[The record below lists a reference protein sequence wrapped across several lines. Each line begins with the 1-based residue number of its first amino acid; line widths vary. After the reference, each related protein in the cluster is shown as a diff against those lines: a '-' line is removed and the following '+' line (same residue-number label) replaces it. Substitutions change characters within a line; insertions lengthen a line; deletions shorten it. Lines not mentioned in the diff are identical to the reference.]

1 MSHKP
6 TKTGFSNLTNCI
18 SQDIPEHGV
27 PFMPRHEHFG
37 AALTAFWPRG
47 DDQLESFNGHTER
60 LRFSWT
66 VIYISSKYFSF
77 VKTNKIKMTNEA
89 PTLGTIQV
97 LRKVLGYSSRADAL
111 LLAGGTIA
119 SAVQG
124 LLLPIMTI
132 LYGSLAG
139 DFAGLTSGQLSRD
152 TFLAHLGSKSLY
164 FVYLACAEAVASYG
178 IWMGFTVAGES
189 ITAKI
194 RWVGPRIEIHA
205 SLRVSL
211 TNKKKRRQRTL
222 AAILEQGVAGSSKHG
237 PGAMTT
243 QIGAHC
249 DTMQEGISSKL
260 GRVLAAVAGVIAAF
274 GIAFSR
280 DWKLSLMMS
289 SGLVAFGLVGAA
301 GGRAIKRST
310 ERSMATAGEASRI
323 AHEAVSGISCVMAS
337 SAQGR
342 MTDKYL
348 QVLRSGLRNAAAS
361 RAAGDAMMAGIGC
374 IATLLFALA
383 FWQGSRLFVS
393 GEVDIGDVLTVLL
406 AILLGTASLGI
417 VAPSAQAL
425 TSAIAA
431 AEQIFSIIHAPLP
444 ITSRPDGGE
453 KPVELQGCFAF
464 RDVHFSYPS
473 RPDVPILN
481 GLDLTIEAGKTT
493 ALVGASGCEKSTIFS
508 LLQRFYDPQYGT
520 IELDGHRLDELSVE
534 WLRSNMAVILLLDE
548 ATSALD
554 TVSENLIQAALSA
567 ARRDRTVVMIAHR
580 LSTAQSADC
589 IVVLGE
595 QGVVEKGTYQ
605 ELVARRGAFF
615 NLVESQGVAADLPY
629 RQNFGVST
637 VSLVSGTGTRM
648 DEKSDAA
655 CLESCATSAPHR
667 VAEEF
672 RPWQVFKFAARVY
685 LQSRHLFI
693 FGIFCAVV
701 CGCTSTMQSFVV
713 AQAIS
718 AFGDRPLGLKSLQ
731 NIDHWSALL
740 IAVAV
745 VQLTASMMRG
755 FSLAVC
761 TERFILQV
769 RDKTFGHMM
778 QQTMSYFDSHPA
790 TSLTTMLSSLP
801 GELNG
806 AGASLIGTFTIGL
819 VGLVS
824 AICLA
829 IAVSWKLGLVFT
841 AVVPLLLASGY
852 LYGAFASSREQQGRK
867 LYADAVGYATE
878 VIDGM
883 STVASL
889 QLEDSVL
896 AEFCETLAAAR
907 RSSAALA
914 NRACL
919 VFAVSQAAQY
929 LCFAACFYYGGTLI
943 ASGQATMLQFFICF
957 TAVVTSTPSAGAC
970 FGFLPDVHKAA
981 AALRGIMDLLAQEPP
996 IDSATDAAGLA
1007 ASKVSSLIAL
1017 DNVVFSYPGKGS
1029 DGAPTLR
1036 GINLA
1041 AHKGQLVALVG
1052 PSGSGKSSIL
1062 SLILRFYDPQAGSV
1076 LVDGLDIRKLRVS
1089 SLRRHMAYITQDT
1102 VLFSGTIRENLLFS
1116 AADPSRVSPLQL
1128 EAAIEAAALKD
1139 TIASLPDGLN
1149 TAVGHR
1155 GMSLSGGQRQRIAIA
1170 RALIS
1175 NPAVLLLD
1183 EATSALDNVSEQ
1195 IVQKAIGSAA
1205 LHRTT
1210 IAVAQRLSTVK
1221 NADCIYV
1228 VDRGSVVE
1236 SGTHRELLASGGFA
1250 NNYSKVGNKNRGIGV
1265 VGGVVTVPCADV
1277 YCQGL
1282 IRSLNN

>member
-1 MSHKP
+1 M
-6 TKTGFSNLTNCI
+6 
-18 SQDIPEHGV
+18 
-27 PFMPRHEHFG
+27 
-37 AALTAFWPRG
+37 
-47 DDQLESFNGHTER
+47 
-60 LRFSWT
+60 
-66 VIYISSKYFSF
+66 
-77 VKTNKIKMTNEA
+77 
-89 PTLGTIQV
+89 
-97 LRKVLGYSSRADAL
+97 
-111 LLAGGTIA
+111 
-119 SAVQG
+119 
-124 LLLPIMTI
+124 
-132 LYGSLAG
+132 
-139 DFAGLTSGQLSRD
+139 
-152 TFLAHLGSKSLY
+152 
-164 FVYLACAEAVASYG
+164 
-178 IWMGFTVAGES
+178 
-189 ITAKI
+189 
-194 RWVGPRIEIHA
+194 
-205 SLRVSL
+205 
-211 TNKKKRRQRTL
+211 

-301 GGRAIKRST
+301 GGRAIKRSA

-393 GEVDIGDVLTVLL
+393 GEVDIGAVLTVLLGEAFFSFCTSVSVCSLLSTDTYTHTRL

-493 ALVGASGCEKSTIFS
+493 ALVGASGCGKSTIFS

-534 WLRSNMAVILLLDE
+534 WLRSNMAVVSQEPILFNTTIHQNIAFGLHKTGCRYTPERERLLVVAAATKACAHDFIVAQPDGYDTVVGDRGALLSGGQRQRVAIARALISDPKILLLDE

-567 ARRDRTVVMIAHR
+567 ARRDRTVLMIAHR

-713 AQAIS
+713 AQVKRIPP
-718 AFGDRPLGLKSLQ
+718 F
-731 NIDHWSALL
+731 
-740 IAVAV
+740 
-745 VQLTASMMRG
+745 
-755 FSLAVC
+755 
-761 TERFILQV
+761 
-769 RDKTFGHMM
+769 
-778 QQTMSYFDSHPA
+778 
-790 TSLTTMLSSLP
+790 
-801 GELNG
+801 
-806 AGASLIGTFTIGL
+806 
-819 VGLVS
+819 
-824 AICLA
+824 
-829 IAVSWKLGLVFT
+829 
-841 AVVPLLLASGY
+841 PLLGQKKKKRKEKRKKANTPRPSLHLAT
-852 LYGAFASSREQQGRK
+852 AP
-867 LYADAVGYATE
+867 
-878 VIDGM
+878 
-883 STVASL
+883 
-889 QLEDSVL
+889 L
-896 AEFCETLAAAR
+896 A
-907 RSSAALA
+907 
-914 NRACL
+914 
-919 VFAVSQAAQY
+919 
-929 LCFAACFYYGGTLI
+929 
-943 ASGQATMLQFFICF
+943 
-957 TAVVTSTPSAGAC
+957 
-970 FGFLPDVHKAA
+970 
-981 AALRGIMDLLAQEPP
+981 
-996 IDSATDAAGLA
+996 
-1007 ASKVSSLIAL
+1007 
-1017 DNVVFSYPGKGS
+1017 
-1029 DGAPTLR
+1029 
-1036 GINLA
+1036 
-1041 AHKGQLVALVG
+1041 
-1052 PSGSGKSSIL
+1052 
-1062 SLILRFYDPQAGSV
+1062 
-1076 LVDGLDIRKLRVS
+1076 
-1089 SLRRHMAYITQDT
+1089 
-1102 VLFSGTIRENLLFS
+1102 
-1116 AADPSRVSPLQL
+1116 
-1128 EAAIEAAALKD
+1128 
-1139 TIASLPDGLN
+1139 
-1149 TAVGHR
+1149 
-1155 GMSLSGGQRQRIAIA
+1155 
-1170 RALIS
+1170 
-1175 NPAVLLLD
+1175 
-1183 EATSALDNVSEQ
+1183 
-1195 IVQKAIGSAA
+1195 
-1205 LHRTT
+1205 
-1210 IAVAQRLSTVK
+1210 
-1221 NADCIYV
+1221 
-1228 VDRGSVVE
+1228 
-1236 SGTHRELLASGGFA
+1236 
-1250 NNYSKVGNKNRGIGV
+1250 
-1265 VGGVVTVPCADV
+1265 
-1277 YCQGL
+1277 
-1282 IRSLNN
+1282 

>member
-1 MSHKP
+1 
-6 TKTGFSNLTNCI
+6 
-18 SQDIPEHGV
+18 
-27 PFMPRHEHFG
+27 
-37 AALTAFWPRG
+37 
-47 DDQLESFNGHTER
+47 
-60 LRFSWT
+60 
-66 VIYISSKYFSF
+66 
-77 VKTNKIKMTNEA
+77 MTNEA

-194 RWVGPRIEIHA
+194 
-205 SLRVSL
+205 
-211 TNKKKRRQRTL
+211 RQRTL

-337 SAQGR
+337 SAQAR

-361 RAAGDAMMAGIGC
+361 RAAGDAMMAGISC

-493 ALVGASGCEKSTIFS
+493 ALVGASGCGKSTIFS

-534 WLRSNMAVILLLDE
+534 WLRSNMAVVSQEPILFNTSIHQNIAFGLHKTGCRYTPERERLLVVAAATKACAHDFIVAQPDGYDTVVGDRGALLSGGQRQRVAIARALISDPKILLLDE

-672 RPWQVFKFAARVY
+672 RPWQIFKFAARVY

-806 AGASLIGTFTIGL
+806 AGASLIGTFTVGL

-896 AEFCETLAAAR
+896 SEFRETLAAAR

-1236 SGTHRELLASGGFA
+1236 SGTHRELLASGGLYA
-1250 NNYSKVGNKNRGIGV
+1250 
-1265 VGGVVTVPCADV
+1265 TMWDL
-1277 YCQGL
+1277 QT
-1282 IRSLNN
+1282 SLE